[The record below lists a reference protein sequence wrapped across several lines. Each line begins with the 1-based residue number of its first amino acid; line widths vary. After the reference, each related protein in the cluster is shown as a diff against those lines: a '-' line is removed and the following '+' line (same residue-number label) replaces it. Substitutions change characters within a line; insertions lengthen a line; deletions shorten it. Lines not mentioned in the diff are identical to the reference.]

1 MKITVLAGDG
11 IGPEI
16 TDAALV
22 VLKKTAQVFGLDI
35 SYDHQLM
42 GGCAYD
48 A

>member
-22 VLKKTAQVFGLDI
+22 VLKRRPRSLGWIFPMTISLWGLR
-35 SYDHQLM
+35 L
-42 GGCAYD
+42 
-48 A
+48 

>member
-22 VLKKTAQVFGLDI
+22 VLKKTAQVFSANQSRQGKR
-35 SYDHQLM
+35 
-42 GGCAYD
+42 
-48 A
+48 